1 LRIIAKNE
9 TDSCQATE
17 CCIRRISPSNTF
29 STSAISG
36 LPKGVAKTSSHTN
49 TTLLP
54 EEDVNQPAPRLFSK
68 QFGAKMKKTITND
81 GVWRVAS
88 HVLVVAGAIFVV
100 AAGKIQAESI
110 TGLKS
115 SGRGATSTEDQSTTL
130 AAGAILA
137 EQSHSLIA
145 ADVKERAVTVAG
157 QAKLATTGE
166 SCLYNRA
173 PIASGGV
180 ANRTVSIHAV
190 ATGETVST
198 IAQQYGITS
207 DTVLW
212 ANNLE
217 ADTVLKAGAQLT
229 ILPVNGLLYAVSGNE
244 TLEELASRFQ
254 SSANLIDSFNQL
266 EGKPLAAGQKLIIP
280 DGVKPAPA
288 DPDPAPVARLAS
300 VAAKPVRTIASFKPS
315 FGSNGYTRGYCT
327 YYVASRRGVPSS
339 WGNASQWYY
348 NAIASGYAVGSSPRP
363 GAIAQTSGGWGG
375 YGHVAYV
382 EGVSG
387 GMVTVS
393 EMNYNGGWNRVS
405 RRTVPA
411 SSFRYI
417 Y

>member
-1 LRIIAKNE
+1 
-9 TDSCQATE
+9 
-17 CCIRRISPSNTF
+17 
-29 STSAISG
+29 
-36 LPKGVAKTSSHTN
+36 
-49 TTLLP
+49 
-54 EEDVNQPAPRLFSK
+54 
-68 QFGAKMKKTITND
+68 MKKSIAH
-81 GVWRVAS
+81 GGAWRLAS

-100 AAGKIQAESI
+100 AAGRIQAESI
-110 TGLKS
+110 TGLKGG
-115 SGRGATSTEDQSTTL
+115 GRGATSTEDQSTML

-145 ADVKERAVTVAG
+145 ADVKERAITVAG
-157 QAKLATTGE
+157 QSKLATSGE
-166 SCLYNRA
+166 SFLTKRA

-180 ANRTVSIHAV
+180 ANRTVSMHTVV
-190 ATGETVST
+190 AGETVST
-198 IAQQYGITS
+198 IAQKYGVTS

-212 ANNLE
+212 ANDLA
-217 ADTVLKAGAQLT
+217 ADAVLKPGSQLS
-229 ILPVNGLLYAVSGNE
+229 ILPVNGLLYTVTGSE
-244 TLEELASRFQ
+244 TLEELATKYQ
-254 SSANLIDSFNQL
+254 ASANLIDSFNQL

-288 DPDPAPVARLAS
+288 DPAPAPTARLAS
-300 VAAKPVRTIASFKPS
+300 VAAKPTSSIASFKPT

-327 YYVASRRGVPSS
+327 YYVASRRGVPSN

-348 NAIASGYAVGSSPRP
+348 NAIASGYGVGSAPRP

-382 EGVSG
+382 ESVNG

-405 RRTVPA
+405 SRTVPA
-411 SSFRYI
+411 STFRYI

>member
-1 LRIIAKNE
+1 L
-9 TDSCQATE
+9 
-17 CCIRRISPSNTF
+17 
-29 STSAISG
+29 
-36 LPKGVAKTSSHTN
+36 
-49 TTLLP
+49 
-54 EEDVNQPAPRLFSK
+54 EEDGNQRSPRLTLK
-68 QFGAKMKKTITND
+68 GHGAKMKKSIAH
-81 GVWRVAS
+81 GGAWRLAS
-88 HVLVVAGAIFVV
+88 HVLVIAGAIFVV

-110 TGLKS
+110 TGLKGG
-115 SGRGATSTEDQSTTL
+115 GRGATSTEDQSTML

-137 EQSHSLIA
+137 EQSQSLIA

-166 SCLYNRA
+166 SFLTKRA

-180 ANRTVSIHAV
+180 ANRTVSMHTVTA
-190 ATGETVST
+190 GETVST
-198 IAQQYGITS
+198 IAQKYGVTS

-212 ANNLE
+212 ANDLA
-217 ADTVLKAGAQLT
+217 ADAVLKPGTQLT
-229 ILPVNGLLYAVSGNE
+229 ILPVNGLLYSVTGTE
-244 TLEELASRFQ
+244 TLEELASKYQ
-254 SSANLIDSFNQL
+254 ASANLIDSFNQL

-288 DPDPAPVARLAS
+288 QPDPAPVARLAS
-300 VAAKPVRTIASFKPS
+300 VAAKPAPSIASFKPTFS
-315 FGSNGYTRGYCT
+315 GGNSYTRGYCT
-327 YYVASRRGVPSS
+327 YYVASRRGVPGN

-348 NAIASGYAVGSSPRP
+348 NAIASGYGVGSAPRP

-382 EGVSG
+382 ESVNG

-405 RRTVPA
+405 SRTVPA
-411 SSFRYI
+411 STFRYI